1 MWASKWLLSSIA
13 RRRERAQRRARIVQE
28 MGGMPPRH
36 LMRVGAAPASDS
48 PNQTKD
54 FRESQSWDAGILA
67 RRHFSR

>member
-1 MWASKWLLSSIA
+1 MLKWLRSIT
-13 RRRERAQRRARIVQE
+13 ERRARASAYRAMIVRD
-28 MGGMPPRH
+28 MGGLPPRH
-36 LMRVGAAPASDS
+36 LMRVDAKPETEN